1 MFRRGEGIG
10 GPVEGVAAVVDCATR
25 FGRVVYRAQV
35 LPLGSAH
42 LGAGARAAGGCVEE
56 EADDE
61 GGALRDEEAAE
72 LI

>member
-42 LGAGARAAGGCVEE
+42 LWTGQGRTRWVVCE
-56 EADDE
+56 E
-61 GGALRDEEAAE
+61 GGDDGVDFLYEEAAE